1 MYKTTYERYI
11 MTYPIILIITLLQF
25 IIMLPLSFY
34 LLSFNPTL
42 FFITFM
48 TSSFIL
54 LMGLYYPLISIAI
67 DKSK

>member
-34 LLSFNPTL
+34 LINFNPTL

>member
-1 MYKTTYERYI
+1 MS
-11 MTYPIILIITLLQF
+11 YPIILIITLLQF

-48 TSSFIL
+48 TSSLIL
-54 LMGLYYPLISIAI
+54 LMGLYYPLIAIAI